1 MSAERKIVP
10 LRDLAGI
17 GGVLA
22 HGTFDLLHIGHVRY
36 FKEAAKL
43 GPLTVTL
50 TGDKYIRHHGPGR
63 PVFPEDLRA
72 EMIAELECVKNVA
85 IVHEETGFTAIKT
98 IRPVFYCK
106 GDETRREGNDGLYKE
121 ISLVESL
128 GGRVVFVPKK
138 LPYSSGKLL
147 SGEIL
152 ARSGSR

>member
-1 MSAERKIVP
+1 MKIVP
-10 LRDLAGI
+10 LRELDGI

-36 FKEAAKL
+36 FKESAKL
-43 GPLTVTL
+43 GSLTVTL

-63 PVFPEDLRA
+63 PVFHEDLRA
-72 EMIAELECVKNVA
+72 EMIAALECVSHVA
-85 IVHEETGFTAIKT
+85 IVYEETGFEAIKT

-121 ISLVESL
+121 MDLVASL
-128 GGRVVFVPKK
+128 GGRMVFVPKT

-147 SGEIL
+147 RGDFL
-152 ARSGSR
+152 K